1 VRSGQAS
8 QWKLKFSFENLTRS
22 DFARLE
28 AFIASMQGRFGVA
41 AIPLPPKMGGD
52 SQAVGVGVGKI
63 STAATAGATSI
74 VTNGW
79 LANKVV
85 LKSGDYIRIS
95 SNPKLYK
102 VLADT
107 SSNASGVAAVQ
118 IMPPLY
124 ANAAVNDAITSNSL
138 TLQASLANDNQDF
151 NYIPGA
157 LASFDIEFIEVLV

>member
-1 VRSGQAS
+1 M
-8 QWKLKFSFENLTRS
+8 LKFSFENLTRS

-52 SQAVGVGVGKI
+52 SQVGGVGAGKI
-63 STAATAGATSI
+63 SAAATAGATSI

-85 LKSGDYIRIS
+85 LKSGDYIRIV

-102 VLADT
+102 VLIDV
-107 SSNASGVAAVQ
+107 SSNASGVATVQ

-124 ANAAVNDAITSNSL
+124 ANAAINDVIVSNALS
-138 TLQASLANDNQDF
+138 LQASLSNDSQDF
-151 NYIPGA
+151 NYIPGI
-157 LASFDIEFIEVLV
+157 LASFDVEFTEVLI